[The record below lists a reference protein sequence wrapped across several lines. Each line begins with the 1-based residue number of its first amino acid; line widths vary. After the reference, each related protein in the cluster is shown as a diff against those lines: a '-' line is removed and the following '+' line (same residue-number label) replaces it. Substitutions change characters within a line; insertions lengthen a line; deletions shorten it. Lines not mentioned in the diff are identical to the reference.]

1 MAMLNMVLTMM
12 MMMMM
17 TMMGRS
23 ENGRQLSG
31 LISWASAAPQ

>member
-1 MAMLNMVLTMM
+1 MAMLDMV
-12 MMMMM
+12 MMM
-17 TMMGRS
+17 TMTMMMMGRS

>member
-1 MAMLNMVLTMM
+1 MAMLNMVLTM